1 MQGSYF
7 GPAGT
12 FDDRI
17 DAIGTAGAATVAG
30 CEAYFEGDLRDEPQL
45 RVRDG
50 QGWSAEPVTDSW
62 DASVARSVDEA
73 LTAFAGGRAP
83 VVGAIVAR
91 DTVAVIEA
99 AYRSAESGERVEV
112 VETSSAALPR
122 HTGVTDG

>member
-30 CEAYFEGDLRDEPQL
+30 CEAYFEAICATSRSCGFATARAGD
-45 RVRDG
+45 
-50 QGWSAEPVTDSW
+50 AEPVTDSW

-83 VVGAIVAR
+83 VVGATVAR

-122 HTGVTDG
+122 HTGATDG